1 MRRVE
6 AGDGTHAHGDR
17 GDCGD
22 RGGHD
27 AGGGGDD
34 GGGRRP
40 ERTNAKRECDGRES
54 ERIQ

>member
-1 MRRVE
+1 VRRVE